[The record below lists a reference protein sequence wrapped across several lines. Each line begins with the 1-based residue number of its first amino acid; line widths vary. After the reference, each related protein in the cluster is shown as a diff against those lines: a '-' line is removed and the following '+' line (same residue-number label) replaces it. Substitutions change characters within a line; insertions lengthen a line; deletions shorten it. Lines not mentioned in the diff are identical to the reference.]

1 MSIELVERDG
11 ALIVAASGERRAA
24 SVVCVFD
31 TETTS
36 REDDREPI
44 EAALLQLPQGHDLL
58 GVNPDVIPANLFPP
72 HTIFA
77 GKLKPSKPS
86 TYGSMAVHH
95 ILPSQLEDCP
105 PSSGFRLPPDVAYI
119 VGHSVD
125 FDWEAIGRPN
135 VKRICTHA
143 MAQSIWPQ
151 ADSHSQS
158 ALLYMLL
165 GPMPETRELLKNAH
179 SALADAVNNIRL
191 LEKILE
197 AKPDIRT
204 WSALYAFSEEA
215 RIPTVMPMGRNKGA
229 LIAELESGEIEWYL
243 DRDFIGPY
251 LRKAFENEIARRRV
265 PVTVR
270 DEDDDSDLDDDVP
283 Y

>member
-1 MSIELVERDG
+1 MSIELVERNGD
-11 ALIVAASGERRAA
+11 LIVAASGERRAM
-24 SVVCVFD
+24 SVVCVLD

-44 EAALLQLPQGHDLL
+44 EIALLQLPQGDDLL
-58 GVNPDVIPANLFPP
+58 GPNPDVIPASLWMPG
-72 HTIFA
+72 TIFA
-77 GKLKPSKPS
+77 GRLKPSKSS
-86 TYGSMAVHH
+86 TFGSMAVHH
-95 ILPSQLEDCP
+95 ILPSELDDCP
-105 PSSGFRLPPDVAYI
+105 PSSSFKLPPDVAYI
-119 VGHSVD
+119 VGHSID
-125 FDWEAIGRPN
+125 FDHAAIGSPS

-165 GPMPETRELLKNAH
+165 GATPKTRELLRDAH
-179 SALADAVNNIRL
+179 SALTDAINNIRL

-215 RIPTVMPMGRNKGA
+215 RIPTMMFAGRNKGA
-229 LIAELESGEIEWYL
+229 PISSLESGEIEWYL
-243 DRDFIGPY
+243 VRDFIDEY
-251 LRKAFENEIARRRV
+251 QRKGLEREMQRRRAAYAGGS
-265 PVTVR
+265 
-270 DEDDDSDLDDDVP
+270 DEKDDDVL

>member
-1 MSIELVERDG
+1 VTIELVEHNGD
-11 ALIVAASGERRAA
+11 LIVAATGERRAM
-24 SVVCVFD
+24 SVVCVLD

-36 REDDREPI
+36 REPI
-44 EAALLQLPQGHDLL
+44 EVALLQLPQGHDLL
-58 GVNPDVIPANLFPP
+58 GPNPDVIPDSLVPP
-72 HTIFA
+72 HVIFA

-86 TYGSMAVHH
+86 TFGSMAVHH
-95 ILPSQLEDCP
+95 ILPDELEQCP
-105 PSSGFRLPPDVAYI
+105 PSSSFKLPPDVAYI

-125 FDWEAIGRPN
+125 FDHTAIGSPN

-165 GPMPETRELLKNAH
+165 GATPQTRALLRNAH
-179 SALADAVNNIRL
+179 SALTDAINNIRL

-204 WSALYAFSEEA
+204 WSALWEFSEES
-215 RIPTVMPMGRNKGA
+215 RIPTVMFMGRNKGA
-229 LIAELESGEIEWYL
+229 PIPALESGEIGWYL
-243 DRDFIGPY
+243 ERDFIDPY
-251 LRKAFENEIARRRV
+251 QRKAFERELDRRAQSDSQRAS
-265 PVTVR
+265 
-270 DEDDDSDLDDDVP
+270 DMEDATWA
-283 Y
+283 

>member
-1 MSIELVERDG
+1 MGSIELIERDG
-11 ALIVAASGERRAA
+11 DLVVTASGERRAM
-24 SVVCVFD
+24 SLVCVLD

-44 EAALLQLPQGHDLL
+44 EVALLQLPQGHDLL
-58 GVNPDVIPANLFPP
+58 GPNPDVIPKTFWPP
-72 HTIFA
+72 HLIFA

-86 TYGSMAVHH
+86 TFGSMAVHH
-95 ILPSQLEDCP
+95 ILPDELEHCP
-105 PSSGFRLPPDVAYI
+105 PSSSFKLPPDVAYI
-119 VGHSVD
+119 IGHSID
-125 FDWEAIGRPN
+125 FDHVAIGSPN
-135 VKRICTHA
+135 VKRICTYA
-143 MAQSIWPQ
+143 MAQTIWPQ

-165 GPMPETRELLKNAH
+165 GATPQTRDLLRNAH
-179 SALADAVNNIRL
+179 SAVTDAINNVRL

-197 AKPDIRT
+197 ARPEIHT

-215 RIPTVMPMGRNKGA
+215 RIPSVMPMGRNKGA

-243 DRDFIGPY
+243 DRSFIDQY
-251 LRKAFENEIARRRV
+251 LRKAFENELVRRGA
-265 PVTVR
+265 PVM
-270 DEDDDSDLDDDVP
+270 ESSNDDSDPDDDAP